1 MGEVDGPARREVD
14 AEGQLVTPGW
24 VDIHTHYD
32 GQATWDPEVS
42 PSGWHGVTTVVM
54 GNCGVGFAPARASDR
69 AWLIQLMEGVEDIP
83 GTALAEGMTWNWETF
98 GEYLDEVERTARVL
112 DVASLVPHGAL
123 RAYVLGEGRGNDPA
137 TGEEIAEMA
146 AIVREAVHAGA
157 IGASTTRTV
166 LHRAKD
172 GELAAGTTA
181 AADELVAIGE
191 ALGKAGHRV
200 FSVASDMRDLDHEF
214 AWMSEISV
222 RAGVPVT
229 YQVLQ
234 ADFAPDLWRE
244 WIDRGVA
251 ANRRGAWLVPQVAG
265 KPTSLMVGFQ
275 STTHPF
281 AHHRAYQEIAGLPLA
296 ERVARLRTP
305 EVRAA
310 ILGEAPRPGGFVELL
325 RANLHKLFPLGDPPD
340 YEPPPERSVT
350 AIAAA
355 EGRSTDEVLYDLM
368 LGRDGTELLYL
379 PLLDYAAGNL
389 DAVREM
395 LVHPATVLGL
405 GDGGAHCGVLC
416 DASLPT
422 FMLTHWA
429 RDRSR
434 GEGLPVET
442 VVHLQTRRTA
452 ELYGFRDRGL
462 LAPGYLADVN
472 VIDHDA
478 LALEPPEMVYDL
490 PGSGQAARSSAPA
503 ATPPR
508 SSRASW
514 CASTTRRRASSPA
527 GSCAGRSRSRSP
539 PPDPARSAPVGRPQH
554 VGEPP
559 DAQRRDA
566 RAVRLEDVAHRAF
579 GPAEVDVDVH
589 RDRRAV
595 DLQWGRVRAEV
606 LEHEGVLGVVRQDV
620 VVPAAAVAVHVE
632 GGVGREDA
640 PDEPG
645 VPRASRRRNSR
656 RSGRP
661 PRPGGVATRRAPG
674 R

>member
-1 MGEVDGPARREVD
+1 MHDLVIRGGTIADGSGRPTTTGDVAVDGTVITAVGEGAGRGRREID
-14 AEGQLVTPGW
+14 AEGLLVTPGW

-83 GTALAEGMTWNWETF
+83 GTALAEGMNWNWETF
-98 GEYLDEVERTARVL
+98 GEYLDEVERTPRVL
-112 DVASLVPHGAL
+112 DTASLVPHGAL
-123 RAYVLGEGRGNDPA
+123 RAYVLGEGRANEA
-137 TGEEIAEMA
+137 ASAEEIAEMA

-181 AADELVAIGE
+181 AATELIAIGE

-200 FSVASDMRDLDHEF
+200 FSVASDMWDLDHEF
-214 AWMSEISV
+214 AWMSEISL

-234 ADFAPDLWRE
+234 ADFAPELWRE

-275 STTHPF
+275 SVTHPF
-281 AHHRAYQEIAGLPLA
+281 AHHRAYQAIADLPLD

-305 EVRAA
+305 EVRHA
-310 ILGEAPRPGGFVELL
+310 ILGEEPEPGGFVQLL

-350 AIAAA
+350 ALAAA
-355 EGRSTDEVLYDLM
+355 QGRTPDEVLYDLM
-368 LGRDGTELLYL
+368 LGRDGRELLYL
-379 PLLDYAAGNL
+379 PVLDYSHGDL

-462 LAPGYLADVN
+462 LAPGHLADLN
-472 VIDHDA
+472 VIDHGA
-478 LALEPPEMVYDL
+478 LALEAPEMVYDL
-490 PGSGQAARSSAPA
+490 PASGKRLVQRAHGYV
-503 ATPPR
+503 ATVKSGAVVRERDEATGDRP
-508 SSRASW
+508 
-514 CASTTRRRASSPA
+514 
-527 GSCAGRSRSRSP
+527 GRLLRGP
-539 PPDPARSAPVGRPQH
+539 RPQ
-554 VGEPP
+554 
-559 DAQRRDA
+559 
-566 RAVRLEDVAHRAF
+566 
-579 GPAEVDVDVH
+579 PA
-589 RDRRAV
+589 
-595 DLQWGRVRAEV
+595 
-606 LEHEGVLGVVRQDV
+606 
-620 VVPAAAVAVHVE
+620 
-632 GGVGREDA
+632 
-640 PDEPG
+640 
-645 VPRASRRRNSR
+645 
-656 RSGRP
+656 
-661 PRPGGVATRRAPG
+661 T
-674 R
+674 

>member
-1 MGEVDGPARREVD
+1 MHDLIIRGGTVADGSGQPTRLADVAIDGSIVTEVGAVEGAARRVVD
-14 AEGQLVTPGW
+14 ADGLLVTPGW

-83 GTALAEGMTWNWETF
+83 GTALAEGMNWNWETF
-98 GEYLDEVERTARVL
+98 GEYLDEVARTDRVL
-112 DVASLVPHGAL
+112 DVAALVPHGAL
-123 RAYVLGEGRGNDPA
+123 RAYVLGEGRANDA
-137 TGEEIAEMA
+137 ANGEEIGEMA
-146 AIVREAVHAGA
+146 ALVREAVRAGA
-157 IGASTTRTV
+157 IGASTTRTI

-181 AADELVAIGE
+181 AADELIAIGE

-222 RAGVPVT
+222 RAGIPVT

-275 STTHPF
+275 SATHPF
-281 AHHRAYQEIAGLPLA
+281 SHHQTYQEIAHLPLP
-296 ERVARLRTP
+296 ERVARLRRP

-310 ILGEAPRPGGFVELL
+310 MLAEEPRPGGFVQLL

-350 AIAAA
+350 ALAAA
-355 EGRSTDEVLYDLM
+355 QGRTTDEVLYDLM
-368 LGRDGTELLYL
+368 LGRDGKELLYL
-379 PLLDYAAGNL
+379 PLLDYAASNL

-434 GEGLPVET
+434 GEQLPLET

-462 LAPGYLADVN
+462 LAPGYVADVN
-472 VIDHDA
+472 LIDHDG
-478 LALEPPEMVYDL
+478 LALCPPEMVYDL
-490 PGSGQAARSSAPA
+490 PAAGKRLIQRARGYA
-503 ATPPR
+503 ATIK
-508 SSRASW
+508 S
-514 CASTTRRRASSPA
+514 
-527 GSCAGRSRSRSP
+527 
-539 PPDPARSAPVGRPQH
+539 
-554 VGEPP
+554 
-559 DAQRRDA
+559 
-566 RAVRLEDVAHRAF
+566 
-579 GPAEVDVDVH
+579 
-589 RDRRAV
+589 
-595 DLQWGRVRAEV
+595 
-606 LEHEGVLGVVRQDV
+606 GVVVRQ
-620 VVPAAAVAVHVE
+620 H
-632 GGVGREDA
+632 
-640 PDEPG
+640 DEPTG
-645 VPRASRRRNSR
+645 EY
-656 RSGRP
+656 
-661 PRPGGVATRRAPG
+661 PG
-674 R
+674 RLLRGPQPLPV

>member
-1 MGEVDGPARREVD
+1 MHDLIIRGGTVADGTGGPTRRGDVAVDGGVITEVGQVEGAARRVVEAD
-14 AEGQLVTPGW
+14 GLLVTPGW

-69 AWLIQLMEGVEDIP
+69 DWLIGLMEGVEDIP
-83 GTALAEGMTWNWETF
+83 GTALAEGMNWNWETF

-123 RAYVLGEGRGNDPA
+123 RAYVLGEGRANDVA

-181 AADELVAIGE
+181 PANELIAIGE

-214 AWMSEISV
+214 AWMSEISL

-234 ADFAPDLWRE
+234 ADFAPELWRE

-265 KPTSLMVGFQ
+265 KPTSIMVGFQ

-281 AHHRAYQEIAGLPLA
+281 AHHRAYQEIAHLA
-296 ERVARLRTP
+296 LEERVARLRTP

-340 YEPPPERSVT
+340 YEPTPERSVT
-350 AIAAA
+350 ALASAQ
-355 EGRSTDEVLYDLM
+355 GRTTDEVIYDLM
-368 LGRDGTELLYL
+368 LQRDGSELLYL
-379 PLLDYAAGNL
+379 PVLDYAAGNL

-395 LVHPATVLGL
+395 LTHPATVLGL

-422 FMLTHWA
+422 FLLTHWA

-434 GEGLPVET
+434 GEKLPIET

-462 LAPGYLADVN
+462 LVPGYLADLN
-472 VIDHDA
+472 VIDYDG

-490 PGSGQAARSSAPA
+490 PASGKRLVQRARGYV
-503 ATPPR
+503 ATVK
-508 SSRASW
+508 SG
-514 CASTTRRRASSPA
+514 T
-527 GSCAGRSRSRSP
+527 
-539 PPDPARSAPVGRPQH
+539 
-554 VGEPP
+554 
-559 DAQRRDA
+559 
-566 RAVRLEDVAHRAF
+566 
-579 GPAEVDVDVH
+579 
-589 RDRRAV
+589 
-595 DLQWGRVRAEV
+595 
-606 LEHEGVLGVVRQDV
+606 VVRERDQATGER
-620 VVPAAAVAVHVE
+620 P
-632 GGVGREDA
+632 GRLLRG
-640 PDEPG
+640 PQ
-645 VPRASRRRNSR
+645 
-656 RSGRP
+656 
-661 PRPGGVATRRAPG
+661 PRPVDAA
-674 R
+674 

>member
-1 MGEVDGPARREVD
+1 MHDLIIRGGTIADGSGRPTRTGDLAIDGSIITAVGAVDGAARREVD
-14 AEGQLVTPGW
+14 AEGRLVTPGW

-69 AWLIQLMEGVEDIP
+69 EWLIQLMEGVEDIP
-83 GTALAEGMTWNWETF
+83 GTALAEGMNWNWETF
-98 GEYLDEVERTARVL
+98 GEYLDEVERTDRVL

-123 RAYVLGEGRGNDPA
+123 RAYVLGEGRANDTA
-137 TGEEIAEMA
+137 TAEEIAEMA

-181 AADELVAIGE
+181 AADELIGIGE

-281 AHHRAYQEIAGLPLA
+281 AHHRAYQEIAGLPLP
-296 ERVARLRTP
+296 ERVAMLRRP

-310 ILGEAPRPGGFVELL
+310 ILGEEPRPGGFVELL

-340 YEPPPERSVT
+340 YEPPPERSVS
-350 AIAAA
+350 ALAAA
-355 EGRSTDEVLYDLM
+355 QGRSTDEVLYDLM
-368 LGRDGTELLYL
+368 LGRDGEELLYL
-379 PLLDYAAGNL
+379 PLLDYAACNL

-395 LVHPATVLGL
+395 LLHPATVLGL

-422 FMLTHWA
+422 FMLAHWA
-429 RDRSR
+429 RDRRR
-434 GEGLPVET
+434 GERLPVET

-472 VIDHDA
+472 VIDHEA
-478 LALEPPEMVYDL
+478 LALEPPQMVYDL
-490 PGSGQAARSSAPA
+490 PGSGKRLIQRARGYVATVKSGVVVRAHDEATGARPGRLLRGPPAAAAALSQGGPAARSTSAN
-503 ATPPR
+503 PR
-508 SSRASW
+508 TRSAVMRVPSVSKTSR
-514 CASTTRRRASSPA
+514 TV
-527 GSCAGRSRSRSP
+527 
-539 PPDPARSAPVGRPQH
+539 RSAPPRCTSMSTVT
-554 VGEPP
+554 
-559 DAQRRDA
+559 RDPSTS
-566 RAVRLEDVAHRAF
+566 R
-579 GPAEVDVDVH
+579 GP
-589 RDRRAV
+589 
-595 DLQWGRVRAEV
+595 G
-606 LEHEGVLGVVRQDV
+606 
-620 VVPAAAVAVHVE
+620 
-632 GGVGREDA
+632 
-640 PDEPG
+640 
-645 VPRASRRRNSR
+645 
-656 RSGRP
+656 SGRKSSNTK
-661 PRPGGVATRRAPG
+661 VCSV
-674 R
+674 

>member
-1 MGEVDGPARREVD
+1 
-14 AEGQLVTPGW
+14 
-24 VDIHTHYD
+24 
-32 GQATWDPEVS
+32 
-42 PSGWHGVTTVVM
+42 
-54 GNCGVGFAPARASDR
+54 
-69 AWLIQLMEGVEDIP
+69 
-83 GTALAEGMTWNWETF
+83 
-98 GEYLDEVERTARVL
+98 
-112 DVASLVPHGAL
+112 VAALVPHGAL
-123 RAYVLGEGRGNDPA
+123 RAYVLGEGRANDA
-137 TGEEIAEMA
+137 ANGEEIGEMA
-146 AIVREAVHAGA
+146 ALVREAVRAGA
-157 IGASTTRTV
+157 IGASTTRTI

-181 AADELVAIGE
+181 AADELIAIGE

-222 RAGVPVT
+222 RAGIPVT

-275 STTHPF
+275 SATHPF
-281 AHHRAYQEIAGLPLA
+281 SHHQTYQEIAHLPLP
-296 ERVARLRTP
+296 ERVARLRRP

-310 ILGEAPRPGGFVELL
+310 MLAEEPRPGGFVQLL

-350 AIAAA
+350 ALAAA
-355 EGRSTDEVLYDLM
+355 QGRTTDEVLYDLM
-368 LGRDGTELLYL
+368 LGRDGKELLYL
-379 PLLDYAAGNL
+379 PLLDYAASNL

-434 GEGLPVET
+434 GEQLPLET

-462 LAPGYLADVN
+462 LAPGYVADVN
-472 VIDHDA
+472 LIDHDG
-478 LALEPPEMVYDL
+478 LALCPPEMVYDL
-490 PGSGQAARSSAPA
+490 PAAGKRLIQRARGYA
-503 ATPPR
+503 ATIK
-508 SSRASW
+508 S
-514 CASTTRRRASSPA
+514 
-527 GSCAGRSRSRSP
+527 
-539 PPDPARSAPVGRPQH
+539 
-554 VGEPP
+554 
-559 DAQRRDA
+559 
-566 RAVRLEDVAHRAF
+566 
-579 GPAEVDVDVH
+579 
-589 RDRRAV
+589 
-595 DLQWGRVRAEV
+595 
-606 LEHEGVLGVVRQDV
+606 GVVVRQ
-620 VVPAAAVAVHVE
+620 H
-632 GGVGREDA
+632 
-640 PDEPG
+640 DEPTG
-645 VPRASRRRNSR
+645 EY
-656 RSGRP
+656 
-661 PRPGGVATRRAPG
+661 PG
-674 R
+674 RLLRGPQPLPV

>member
-1 MGEVDGPARREVD
+1 MHDLVIKGGTIADGSGRSCVEGDVAIEGNRIVAVGNIDGAARRVVD
-14 AEGQLVTPGW
+14 AEGMLVTPGW

-54 GNCGVGFAPARASDR
+54 GNCGVGFAPAREADR

-83 GTALAEGMTWNWETF
+83 GTALAEGMNWNWESF
-98 GEYLDEVERTARVL
+98 PEYLDEVERTGRVL
-112 DVASLVPHGAL
+112 DVAALVPHGAL
-123 RAYVLGEGRGNDPA
+123 RAFVVGEGRANGVA
-137 TGEEIAEMA
+137 SSEEIAEMA
-146 AIVREAVHAGA
+146 LLVREAVHAGA

-181 AADELVAIGE
+181 AADELIAIGE

-200 FSVASDMRDLDHEF
+200 FSLASDMVDLDHEF
-214 AWMSEISV
+214 AWMSEISI

-234 ADFAPDLWRE
+234 PDFAPELWRE

-265 KPTSLMVGFQ
+265 KPTSLMVGFE

-281 AHHRAYQEIAGLPLA
+281 SHHRAYQGLAALPLD
-296 ERVARLRTP
+296 ERVARLRSA
-305 EVRAA
+305 EVRRA
-310 ILGEAPRPGGFVELL
+310 ILDEQPRPGGFVSLL
-325 RANLHKLFPLGDPPD
+325 LANLHKLFPLGEPPD
-340 YEPPPERSVT
+340 YEPPPERSV
-350 AIAAA
+350 AALA
-355 EGRSTDEVLYDLM
+355 ARDGRPAMEVLYDLM
-368 LGRDGTELLYL
+368 LQRDGSELLYL

-395 LVHPATVLGL
+395 LTHPATVLGL

-422 FMLTHWA
+422 FMLSHWA

-434 GEGLPVET
+434 GEKLPVEQ

-462 LAPGYLADVN
+462 VAPGYLADVN

-490 PGSGQAARSSAPA
+490 PASGKRLIQRARGYV
-503 ATPPR
+503 ATIKSGVVVR
-508 SSRASW
+508 DHDE
-514 CASTTRRRASSPA
+514 STGERP
-527 GSCAGRSRSRSP
+527 GRLLRGP
-539 PPDPARSAPVGRPQH
+539 QPAPV
-554 VGEPP
+554 
-559 DAQRRDA
+559 A
-566 RAVRLEDVAHRAF
+566 
-579 GPAEVDVDVH
+579 
-589 RDRRAV
+589 
-595 DLQWGRVRAEV
+595 
-606 LEHEGVLGVVRQDV
+606 
-620 VVPAAAVAVHVE
+620 
-632 GGVGREDA
+632 
-640 PDEPG
+640 
-645 VPRASRRRNSR
+645 
-656 RSGRP
+656 
-661 PRPGGVATRRAPG
+661 
-674 R
+674 